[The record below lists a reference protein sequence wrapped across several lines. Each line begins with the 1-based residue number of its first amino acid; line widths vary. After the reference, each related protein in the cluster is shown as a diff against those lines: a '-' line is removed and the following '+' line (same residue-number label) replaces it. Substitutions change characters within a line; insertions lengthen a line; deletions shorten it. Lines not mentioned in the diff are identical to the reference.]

1 MAFLISQS
9 VTTWNHVRFYLNIPK
24 SQISIKALCNLYSI
38 PLPLSLQSIV
48 WKKSTQKKGRKMVC
62 VCTVDQ
68 NNNNRIFPL
77 FDLSVKQLKTQS
89 YSIFYQR
96 RQRKTAKPNIW
107 TLILDIVSDQ
117 FCVSRLIN

>member
-1 MAFLISQS
+1 M
-9 VTTWNHVRFYLNIPK
+9 V
-24 SQISIKALCNLYSI
+24 C
-38 PLPLSLQSIV
+38 
-48 WKKSTQKKGRKMVC
+48 VC

-96 RQRKTAKPNIW
+96 RQRKTAKPNI
-107 TLILDIVSDQ
+107 
-117 FCVSRLIN
+117 